1 MGFGRT
7 VGERSLRP
15 VRWRGRPGAGPLLR
29 AGLVA
34 TLLGLAA
41 TVLYAPPGCGPAPG
55 AAPAG
60 TASAPAGPAP
70 ASSAPTGPPPAAA
83 DGGAGDRAGGALPLP
98 GGTVGVPVRL
108 AEPAAL
114 AVVRP
119 GSRVDLLALPA
130 AGPATT
136 VLLASRALVLD
147 VVGAGDLDG
156 SSALYLALAPPQAER
171 VVGQPEG
178 SRFAVIV
185 RG

>member
-15 VRWRGRPGAGPLLR
+15 VRWPGRPGAGPLLR

-41 TVLYAPPGCGPAPG
+41 VVLYAPPGCGPAPG
-55 AAPAG
+55 GAPAA
-60 TASAPAGPAP
+60 TA
-70 ASSAPTGPPPAAA
+70 SAPTGPAPDDAPPVTA
-83 DGGAGDRAGGALPLP
+83 DAGTGERADDRPGGALPLP

>member
-15 VRWRGRPGAGPLLR
+15 VRWPGRPGAGPLLR

-41 TVLYAPPGCGPAPG
+41 TVLYAPPGCDPAPG
-55 AAPAG
+55 AAPAA
-60 TASAPAGPAP
+60 TASAPTGPAP
-70 ASSAPTGPPPAAA
+70 ASSPDDAPPVVA
-83 DGGAGDRAGGALPLP
+83 DAGTDDRTGGALPLP